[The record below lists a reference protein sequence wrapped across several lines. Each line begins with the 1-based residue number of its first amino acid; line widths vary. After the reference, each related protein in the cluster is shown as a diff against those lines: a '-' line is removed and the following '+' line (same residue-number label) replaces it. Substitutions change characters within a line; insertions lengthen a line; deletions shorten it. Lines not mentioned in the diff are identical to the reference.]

1 MDGSGDYGGLIMKV
15 YVVRYSPGEPDGVY
29 TLCVCA
35 TEDRAET
42 EMLRYDAEEG
52 INMEY
57 MHIEEEEVLE

>member
-1 MDGSGDYGGLIMKV
+1 MKV